1 MDRNEM
7 LGELAGM
14 PPVPAVKRS
23 TVVYRHMRD
32 PALLRYYYGMKTMN
46 LLDRLDLSGSSPTDI
61 FIGRYGYP
69 KVYIGP
75 LVPPEFGD
83 TSILGTPE
91 RWDNM
96 TMDDIVSMRS
106 RLVRGV
112 HVSNVHSVE
121 SGIIEEQVRDLALAA
136 RPAVTDLTFTRKPFI
151 RMALQDEVQ
160 PFGPSA
166 VMKDMSI
173 GNTTANR
180 DVEALYGDTDAKA
193 TTAMAELYDKGLPV
207 SKIQQGL
214 SAGLFGLKGNR
225 RFVPTRWSITA
236 VDDTIS
242 KKNLEMVKEYDII
255 DAIMAYYHVALDNRW
270 LILLFPSGWEY
281 ESIEAFY
288 PNTVWNE
295 GNGTVSIF
303 GSYEGYRGR
312 KEYAEMGGCYYSG
325 RLAITER
332 LRLMGKQAS
341 ALILREVHEGY
352 TMPVGVWNVREHV
365 RATLEKE
372 PVMLDGIGDVMAF
385 VEERMEI
392 RGHEWVR
399 NSRMLR
405 GLLSQRRLYE
415 YVTSRQR

>member
-1 MDRNEM
+1 MARVE
-7 LGELAGM
+7 E
-14 PPVPAVKRS
+14 PRIKRS
-23 TVVYRHMRD
+23 SIVYENMRS
-32 PALLRYYYGMKTMN
+32 PEFLRRYYSTQTIN
-46 LLDRLDLSGSSPTDI
+46 LAKSLEIAGSSPTDL
-61 FIGRYGYP
+61 FVGRFGYP
-69 KVYIGP
+69 YVNIGP
-75 LVPPEFGD
+75 LVPPIYGD
-83 TSILGTPE
+83 TTVLSTPE
-91 RWDNM
+91 MWRN
-96 TMDDIVSMRS
+96 TSIEQVFRMRNS
-106 RLVRGV
+106 LVRGL
-112 HVSNVHSVE
+112 HKTSIKNVEHGKVE
-121 SGIIEEQVRDLALAA
+121 EMVRDLALAD
-136 RPAVTDLTFTRKPFI
+136 RPAEADITLAKAPRLRP
-151 RMALQDEVQ
+151 RMDDESA

-166 VMKDMSI
+166 GLKELEM
-173 GNTTANR
+173 GNVTANKKMESR
-180 DVEALYGDTDAKA
+180 YTDTDAKA
-193 TTAMAELYDKGLPV
+193 GEAVFELYEKGLPI
-207 SKIQQGL
+207 SKIQRGF
-214 SAGLFGLKGNR
+214 SAGLFGIKADR